1 MFGKLILRKGESD
14 IKREAR
20 GGRNSFIYFLI

>member
-1 MFGKLILRKGESD
+1 MFGKLILRQGESD

-20 GGRNSFIYFLI
+20 GGRNLFIYFF